1 MRLIIIAAIAAL
13 MVGLGAG
20 YLMWGS
26 RAQRAM
32 DELDAMK
39 TRQTQQADE
48 MKKLRDELTVERDRR
63 QRLEEVISQGR
74 K

>member
-1 MRLIIIAAIAAL
+1 MRATIIAAIAAL
-13 MVGLGAG
+13 VVGLGSG
-20 YLMWGS
+20 YLMWGE
-26 RAQRAM
+26 RAQRAR
-32 DELDAMK
+32 DELDALK

-48 MKKLRDELTVERDRR
+48 MRKLRDELTVERDRR

>member
-1 MRLIIIAAIAAL
+1 MRPTIIAAIAAL
-13 MVGLGAG
+13 ILGLGSG
-20 YLMWGS
+20 YLMWGE

-32 DELDAMK
+32 DELDALK
-39 TRQTQQADE
+39 TRQAQQADE
-48 MKKLRDELTVERDRR
+48 MRKLRDELTVERDRR

>member
-1 MRLIIIAAIAAL
+1 MRLTIIAAIAAL
-13 MVGLGAG
+13 VVGLGAG
-20 YLMWGS
+20 YLMWGE

-32 DELDAMK
+32 DELESLK
-39 TRQTQQADE
+39 TRQAQQADE

>member
-1 MRLIIIAAIAAL
+1 MRLTIIAAMAAL
-13 MVGLGAG
+13 VIGLGSG
-20 YLMWGS
+20 YLMWGG
-26 RAQRAM
+26 RAQRAV
-32 DELDAMK
+32 DELDALKM
-39 TRQTQQADE
+39 RQAQQADE